1 MFPMTVTISNP
12 TQLNAVMAALGV
24 AGIESSKT
32 TPCAAHAAESAREEA
47 KSTKKAGSK
56 PEKAQAEVAQ
66 NTASNTSEVS
76 IAPAEVAVENTAP
89 EAAPSQASGAADVTQ
104 MTGAEAEKALHGIA
118 NRPAEAP
125 TYQATADAVTKLART
140 KGRETAVAVLTKFGA
155 AKLPDVKPEQFAD
168 VIAACEAA
176 GA

>member
-12 TQLNAVMAALGV
+12 AQLNAVMAALGV
-24 AGIESSKT
+24 AIAV
-32 TPCAAHAAESAREEA
+32 PD
-47 KSTKKAGSK
+47 

-66 NTASNTSEVS
+66 NTASSKLISSAEAVVEKP
-76 IAPAEVAVENTAP
+76 APAP
-89 EAAPSQASGAADVTQ
+89 EAPTPEAAGAADV
-104 MTGAEAEKALHGIA
+104 AV
-118 NRPAEAP
+118 

-140 KGRETAVAVLTKFGA
+140 KGREAAVAVLKTFGA
-155 AKLPDVKPEQFAD
+155 TKLPDVKPEQFAA

>member
-12 TQLNAVMAALGV
+12 AQLNAVMVALGV
-24 AGIESSKT
+24 AIAV
-32 TPCAAHAAESAREEA
+32 PD
-47 KSTKKAGSK
+47 

-66 NTASNTSEVS
+66 NTASSKLISSAEAVVEKP
-76 IAPAEVAVENTAP
+76 APAP
-89 EAAPSQASGAADVTQ
+89 EAPTPEAAGAADV
-104 MTGAEAEKALHGIA
+104 AV
-118 NRPAEAP
+118 

-140 KGRETAVAVLTKFGA
+140 KGREAAVAVLKTFGA
-155 AKLPDVKPEQFAD
+155 TKLPDVKPEQFAA